1 MNIFW
6 NNNNL
11 TKEDVQITKNI
22 QKNSKVDEEIDQ
34 MFNCSKEELND
45 FIA

>member
-22 QKNSKVDEEIDQ
+22 QKNSKVDEEID
-34 MFNCSKEELND
+34 
-45 FIA
+45 